1 MRQRTPTPRRP
12 LVVRGPLGAALASRA
27 FVPVSMVVGLALLAG
42 SGLLVALRLG
52 WAPPAIA
59 AFATH
64 PHSITITGPGT
75 GSTPGPLQASILGA
89 IAQPGV
95 YALPDGAR
103 VGDVV
108 RAAGGLLPDADTT
121 RVDLAAPVADGQQ
134 IYVPRVGETVP
145 PDWSGLVN
153 LNTASAEDLHLAL
166 GLSLDIARRIVAY
179 RAVHGAYTAVS
190 QLLLVPISRSTYD
203 RIKYLVTV

>member
-1 MRQRTPTPRRP
+1 M
-12 LVVRGPLGAALASRA
+12 VRGPLGAALASRA
-27 FVPVSMVVGLALLAG
+27 FVPVSLVLCLGLLAG

-52 WAPPAIA
+52 WAPPTFA
-59 AFATH
+59 AR
-64 PHSITITGPGT
+64 PHTITITGPGT
-75 GSTPGPLQASILGA
+75 SGTPDPLQASILGA
-89 IAQPGV
+89 VAQPGV

-103 VGDVV
+103 VGDLV

-179 RAVHGAYTAVS
+179 RTVHGAFTAVS

>member
-1 MRQRTPTPRRP
+1 MSQRNAPPRRP
-12 LVVRGPLGAALASRA
+12 LVVRGPIGAALASRA
-27 FVPVSMVVGLALLAG
+27 FVPVTIILGLFLLAG
-42 SGLLVALRLG
+42 SGLLVAWHLG
-52 WAPPAIA
+52 WALPSFA
-59 AFATH
+59 AR
-64 PHSITITGPGT
+64 PHTITITGPDAGGT
-75 GSTPGPLQASILGA
+75 PAPAQASILGA
-89 IAQPGV
+89 VAQPGV

-103 VGDVV
+103 VGDLV
-108 RAAGGLLPDADTT
+108 RAAGGPLPDADIA

-145 PDWSGLVN
+145 PDWNGLVN
-153 LNTASAEDLHLAL
+153 LNTTSADDLHLDL

-179 RAVHGAYTAVS
+179 RTVHGAFTAVS

>member
-1 MRQRTPTPRRP
+1 MGHPTRSPHRP
-12 LVVRGPLGAALASRA
+12 LVMRGPLGVALASRA
-27 FVPVSMVVGLALLAG
+27 FVPVSLVLGLALLAG

-52 WAPPAIA
+52 WTPPSFA
-59 AFATH
+59 AR
-64 PHSITITGPGT
+64 PHTITITGPGA
-75 GSTPGPLQASILGA
+75 GGAPAPLQASILGA
-89 IAQPGV
+89 VAQPGV

-103 VGDVV
+103 LGDLV
-108 RAAGGLLPDADTT
+108 RAAGGLLPDADMT

-134 IYVPRVGETVP
+134 IYVPRVGEIVP
-145 PDWSGLVN
+145 PDWSGLVS

-166 GLSLDIARRIVAY
+166 GISLDISRRIVAY
-179 RAVHGAYTAVS
+179 RAVHGAFTAVS